1 MKHSDILE
9 KLKNYM
15 STIETLDINVLR
27 KLVEEALE
35 NYSPEEIIE
44 KSLRPA
50 MEIIGEKFKEGEYF
64 IAELVLAADIF
75 KEIFNTY
82 LKPRIAKRGKAKTL
96 GKVIIGTIEGD
107 IHDIGKSIVSVVF
120 QSSGFEVIDLG
131 VDVPAWKFVEEAEK
145 RKADVIAISALLT
158 TTMLNIE
165 KVITILKEKGIR
177 DKYIVI
183 VGGAPLSEEFAKKIG
198 ADAYG
203 KDPYDGLK
211 KLKELALHVYFI
223 MKLLRDVLCW
233 EEL

>member
-211 KLKELALHVYFI
+211 KLKELLAKRH
-223 MKLLRDVLCW
+223 KQ
-233 EEL
+233 